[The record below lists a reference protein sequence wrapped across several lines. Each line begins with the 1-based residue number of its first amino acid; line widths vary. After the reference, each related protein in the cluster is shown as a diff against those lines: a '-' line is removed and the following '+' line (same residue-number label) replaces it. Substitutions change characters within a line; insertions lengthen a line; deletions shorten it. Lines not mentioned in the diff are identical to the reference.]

1 MPILS
6 ILSPLISWIFRG
18 VVVKFVILTGIFAV
32 MAIVIPAAISY
43 LAPHLGVTSLNA
55 AFGGLGSDVWF
66 YLDFFALGYGIPLL
80 ISAAV
85 TRFLIRRL
93 PIIG

>member
-1 MPILS
+1 MLAILW
-6 ILSPLISWIFRG
+6 PMVSWIFRG
-18 VVVKFVILTGIFAV
+18 VVIKFVILTSVFAV
-32 MAIVIPAAISY
+32 MAIVVPLAID
-43 LAPHLGVTSLNA
+43 LIAPKIGVTGMSS
-55 AFGGLGSDVWF
+55 AFAGLGSDVWF

-93 PIIG
+93 PLIG